1 VRGGASVASKVADF
15 RSHALRRDFERRKRD
30 RQLEAPPSRAAGI
43 DVENATDRMDLRHVG
58 MPGDDDVDAGAGIGR
73 QRLQVVQ
80 NVDRLSRQ
88 AYEFRVGVF
97 AGPLAAVHV
106 STDGRDGRDPAKG
119 VDDFGAPDVA
129 GMNDV
134 IDARQ
139 ASFCLGPQQ
148 AMRVRD
154 DSNPERHFASGRRFD
169 FEGIADQRRRV
180 KMAFS
185 GECDNALPS
194 SLSDLPQRLDWTN
207 RSDRAELLGK
217 LAPRDL
223 LWSISGIDFALR
235 NGPGATVLLAPEW
248 TAGVNEQDLESA
260 SAFPVGAL
268 NVDLL
273 EVFSAQ
279 PYRSY
284 LQSNREPNHGG
295 GSSRPDD
302 WVIAQQG
309 SFETGQ

>member
-1 VRGGASVASKVADF
+1 
-15 RSHALRRDFERRKRD
+15 
-30 RQLEAPPSRAAGI
+30 
-43 DVENATDRMDLRHVG
+43 
-58 MPGDDDVDAGAGIGR
+58 
-73 QRLQVVQ
+73 
-80 NVDRLSRQ
+80 
-88 AYEFRVGVF
+88 
-97 AGPLAAVHV
+97 
-106 STDGRDGRDPAKG
+106 
-119 VDDFGAPDVA
+119 
-129 GMNDV
+129 
-134 IDARQ
+134 
-139 ASFCLGPQQ
+139 
-148 AMRVRD
+148 
-154 DSNPERHFASGRRFD
+154 
-169 FEGIADQRRRV
+169 
-180 KMAFS
+180 MAFS